1 MIVIKVE
8 EIYPH
13 CGKAFRRAHV
23 WEPQSRP
30 DRAVPSLAA
39 IALTMAGIRDRS
51 VDEVAAQVQKGYET
65 ELY

>member
-1 MIVIKVE
+1 
-8 EIYPH
+8 
-13 CGKAFRRAHV
+13 
-23 WEPQSRP
+23 
-30 DRAVPSLAA
+30 LAA